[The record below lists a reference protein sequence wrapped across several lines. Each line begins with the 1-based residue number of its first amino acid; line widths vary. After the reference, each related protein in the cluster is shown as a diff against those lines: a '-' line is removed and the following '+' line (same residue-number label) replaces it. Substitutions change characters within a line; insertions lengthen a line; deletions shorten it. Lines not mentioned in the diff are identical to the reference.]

1 MTKDKK
7 VLYIISFITFAVLLM
22 AFLINLGDSKIVT
35 ACLLAPLTVLT
46 LVMIKKRGALSINKK
61 EVLLIS
67 LIIGVIYVVLLQMT
81 GIFFG
86 YYHNPYMVTPKTFFT
101 TVLPLAAIIVC
112 TELIRR
118 VLIAQ
123 KYPLVSFLAYLSCVM
138 AEALSYSGL
147 GGITNLNRFMDFF
160 GLTLFPAICANIY
173 YHYAS
178 KSYGALPNIAFR
190 CITALYVYFF
200 PKVSAMS
207 DAMLSMTKL
216 VLPIVM
222 LAFVSAMFDKKQK
235 KASKKHNKVSAVG
248 MVFASVVIISVAM
261 LISCQFR
268 VGAIV
273 VATGSMTGEIN
284 KGDMIIY
291 EEYKNQSIE
300 VGQVIVFLQ
309 NENRVIHRV
318 VSIEQVGGEV
328 RYYTKGDANQSL
340 DAGYRVESDIV
351 GLTDM
356 KIAYAGYPTLWLR
369 ELFQGSN

>member
-86 YYHNPYMVTPKTFFT
+86 YYHNPYMVTPKTFFI

-123 KYPLVSFLAYLSCVM
+123 KYPLASFLAYLSCVM

-173 YHYAS
+173 YH
-178 KSYGALPNIAFR
+178 
-190 CITALYVYFF
+190 
-200 PKVSAMS
+200 
-207 DAMLSMTKL
+207 
-216 VLPIVM
+216 
-222 LAFVSAMFDKKQK
+222 
-235 KASKKHNKVSAVG
+235 
-248 MVFASVVIISVAM
+248 
-261 LISCQFR
+261 
-268 VGAIV
+268 
-273 VATGSMTGEIN
+273 
-284 KGDMIIY
+284 
-291 EEYKNQSIE
+291 
-300 VGQVIVFLQ
+300 
-309 NENRVIHRV
+309 
-318 VSIEQVGGEV
+318 
-328 RYYTKGDANQSL
+328 
-340 DAGYRVESDIV
+340 
-351 GLTDM
+351 
-356 KIAYAGYPTLWLR
+356 
-369 ELFQGSN
+369 